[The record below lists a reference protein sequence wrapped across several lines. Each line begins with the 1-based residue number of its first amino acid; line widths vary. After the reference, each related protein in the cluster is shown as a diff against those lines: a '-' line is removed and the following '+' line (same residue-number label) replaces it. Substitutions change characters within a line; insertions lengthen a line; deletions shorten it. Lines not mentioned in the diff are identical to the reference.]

1 MILDKIHLKEYF
13 PMLPNDII
21 LESYCP
27 DNYNEWSTY
36 DKRKCVLI
44 LPGGGYEFLSD
55 RESEPV
61 ALKLNGAN
69 IACFILK
76 YSIFPNIKLPSPL
89 IDVYAALAYIRRNAD
104 KYHIEKDKIS
114 VLGFSAGGHLASL
127 ASCYH
132 TKKEFA
138 DLLNITQEEMKINAC
153 LLSYPVISM
162 DFGHEGSI
170 KAITGNN
177 EELKKFLSVDKN
189 ITKDF
194 PKTFIWH
201 TTFDTI
207 VKVQNSLALAL
218 ELEKNKIFFEL
229 HIYPMHDHGQAL
241 ANDAVY
247 NSKNTPNE
255 NFLNEIKYNTQWM
268 ENCIHFIKEYI

>member
-1 MILDKIHLKEYF
+1 MIYEKINLKEHF
-13 PMLPNDII
+13 PSLLNNIT

-27 DNYNEWSTY
+27 SNFNEWSTY

-44 LPGGGYEFLSD
+44 LPGGGYHFLSD

-69 IACFILK
+69 IACFVLK
-76 YSIFPNIKLPSPL
+76 YTIFPEIALPSPL

-104 KYHIEKDKIS
+104 KYHILKDKIS
-114 VLGFSAGGHLASL
+114 VLGFSAGGHLAAVSS
-127 ASCYH
+127 ANH
-132 TKKEFA
+132 TNKEYA
-138 DLLNITQEEMKINAC
+138 DLLGITLDEMKINGC

-162 DFGHEGSI
+162 DFGHQETI
-170 KAITGNN
+170 EAITKGKPEIKN
-177 EELKKFLSVDKN
+177 LLSVDKN
-189 ITKDF
+189 VTKDF

-201 TTFDTI
+201 TTFDTV

-229 HIYPMHDHGQAL
+229 HIYPMHEHGQSL

-247 NSKNTPNE
+247 NDVNSPSS

>member
-1 MILDKIHLKEYF
+1 MILEKIHLKEYF
-13 PMLPNDII
+13 QVLPNDII

-27 DNYNEWSTY
+27 DNFDEWSTY

-44 LPGGGYEFLSD
+44 LPGGGYHFLSD

-69 IACFILK
+69 IACFVLK
-76 YSIFPNIKLPSPL
+76 YSIFPNIHLPSPL

-104 KYHIEKDKIS
+104 KYHIDKDKIS
-114 VLGFSAGGHLASL
+114 VLGFSAGGHLAAVSS
-127 ASCYH
+127 AYH
-132 TKKEFA
+132 TKEEYA
-138 DLLNITQEEMKINAC
+138 NILGITLDEMKINGC

-162 DFGHEGSI
+162 DFGHDDSI
-170 KAITGNN
+170 SAITNNN
-177 EELKKFLSVDKN
+177 EEVKNYLSVDKN
-189 ITKDF
+189 VTKDF

-201 TTFDTI
+201 TTFDTV

-229 HIYPMHDHGQAL
+229 HIYPMHDLGQAL

-255 NFLNEIKYNTQWM
+255 NFLKEIKYNTQWM

>member
-1 MILDKIHLKEYF
+1 
-13 PMLPNDII
+13 
-21 LESYCP
+21 
-27 DNYNEWSTY
+27 
-36 DKRKCVLI
+36 
-44 LPGGGYEFLSD
+44 
-55 RESEPV
+55 
-61 ALKLNGAN
+61 
-69 IACFILK
+69 
-76 YSIFPNIKLPSPL
+76 
-89 IDVYAALAYIRRNAD
+89 
-104 KYHIEKDKIS
+104 
-114 VLGFSAGGHLASL
+114 
-127 ASCYH
+127 
-132 TKKEFA
+132 
-138 DLLNITQEEMKINAC
+138 
-153 LLSYPVISM
+153 M

-170 KAITGNN
+170 NAITGNN
-177 EELKKFLSVDKN
+177 EEIKKFLSVDKN
-189 ITKDF
+189 ITIDF

-247 NSKNTPNE
+247 NSKNIPCP